1 MMEGVTRRMMMLRP
15 MQAGLSGYARLQE
28 EAGWQLVQINLR
40 GLQGGGMRAF
50 WYAGEGLARELGRA
64 KANTRGEAGL
74 SAELPVDPA
83 APGRLTA
90 LLIADDSDKPRP
102 LAIGLCAAQSAG
114 SLMDAKNALLAL
126 CDRLG
131 RMAEEARAAAEK
143 AAAEGSA
150 AGAAGSVPSAARPE
164 ECKKG
169 HVLGKAAAQPGGR
182 EAAPEP
188 VHPTHEHRL
197 PSPAAGDPPVPQAS
211 SPQPEAPHRRKSSR
225 SSAPE
230 PTREVFLPAIEAR
243 RPPRR
248 RRGGRP
254 EERKP
259 EDGAVLGKEPCREDA
274 GCAMDGGGCHPAAD
288 ARFGC
293 GKPPVC
299 GSAETPHQPA
309 GAASGQVSGE
319 QLAAA
324 HPAADHPAASGIR
337 AGHGAPEVR
346 TSTAAPP
353 PTVARTAPPAD
364 LLPPLRWPAPYESLA
379 GFFHSYPPVGLMN
392 WPGWR
397 FVHVPGDG
405 AGMWIGCRQQDGL
418 VRQVAYALP
427 GDAEPPRGGA
437 FRPAR
442 SAQGFA
448 LHLLVL
454 ECGEQIFPPAGI
466 CPSGSE
472 MV

>member
-50 WYAGEGLARELGRA
+50 WYAGEGLVRELGRSA
-64 KANTRGEAGL
+64 ANARGEAAL

-83 APGRLTA
+83 SPGRLTA

-131 RMAEEARAAAEK
+131 RMAEEERAAK
-143 AAAEGSA
+143 AAADKAASPGSTAAEAGRAPSA
-150 AGAAGSVPSAARPE
+150 AGPEGCGKGDLHGGSVAEP
-164 ECKKG
+164 CG
-169 HVLGKAAAQPGGR
+169 QAAAPQGIQQNDALQP
-182 EAAPEP
+182 PP
-188 VHPTHEHRL
+188 VSASCDSAGD
-197 PSPAAGDPPVPQAS
+197 SPAPQTQPKRLKAPLRRKNRPS
-211 SPQPEAPHRRKSSR
+211 SP
-225 SSAPE
+225 PE

-254 EERKP
+254 EEPKQSGLTETDDIAREESVGSAAAACCKP
-259 EDGAVLGKEPCREDA
+259 SASGCTETPHRPGGAVCGRLSADP
-274 GCAMDGGGCHPAAD
+274 PAAD
-288 ARFGC
+288 
-293 GKPPVC
+293 PPAANH
-299 GSAETPHQPA
+299 S
-309 GAASGQVSGE
+309 AASSLQAGLSTPE
-319 QLAAA
+319 AS
-324 HPAADHPAASGIR
+324 PASDAS
-337 AGHGAPEVR
+337 AM
-346 TSTAAPP
+346 PP
-353 PTVARTAPPAD
+353 APPAD
-364 LLPPLRWPAPYESLA
+364 LLPSLRWPAPYESLA
-379 GFFHSYPPVGLMN
+379 GFFHRYPPVGLMN

-397 FVHVPGDG
+397 FVHVPGEG
-405 AGMWIGCRQQDGL
+405 TGMWIGCRQQDGL

-427 GDAEPPRGGA
+427 AEAEPPRGGA

-442 SAQGFA
+442 SALGYPIQ
-448 LHLLVL
+448 LLVL
-454 ECGEQIFPPAGI
+454 ECGEQIFPSAGI
-466 CPSGSE
+466 RTHGSE
-472 MV
+472 IV